1 MPTPHPTATPPPTE
15 TPLDELS
22 IWELMRR
29 VNIGEITDE
38 EAVDVLRNRKS
49 AKPGLT
55 HTASGTAVPVGPGRS
70 LSATPPGPSLL
81 SPSQRH
87 LEEKK
92 YMLELINGARN
103 TEGLGPVELG
113 DNAAAQVHAE
123 SSLANCFSSHWGLDG
138 LKPYM
143 RYSLAGGYQ
152 SNGENGHG
160 LDYCL
165 RASDGYSTIGNI
177 YTQMRKAMDGWLGSP
192 GHRKNILDP
201 VHRKVNIGLA
211 WDRYNV
217 QMYQHFEGDYVG
229 YSSMPKIDNGL
240 LSFSG
245 RVKNGAVLG
254 SPRDFQVQIY
264 YDPPPSPLTPGQVA
278 RTYCYDH
285 GRNVASLR
293 EKLTGGRHWTTHS
306 YSLPYQKCPDPA
318 EVPPDA
324 APPKSHDDAFRMW
337 REAVELSRS
346 TPSRNITAPWIDA
359 EPLSVNG
366 DSFSVNANIRDLL
379 DKHGEG
385 VYSVMIWGRIEGV
398 KATISHYSI
407 FYKP

>member
-1 MPTPHPTATPPPTE
+1 
-15 TPLDELS
+15 
-22 IWELMRR
+22 
-29 VNIGEITDE
+29 
-38 EAVDVLRNRKS
+38 
-49 AKPGLT
+49 
-55 HTASGTAVPVGPGRS
+55 
-70 LSATPPGPSLL
+70 
-81 SPSQRH
+81 
-87 LEEKK
+87 
-92 YMLELINGARN
+92 MLELINVERN

-113 DNAAAQVHAE
+113 DNDIAQVHAE

-143 RYSLAGGYQ
+143 RYSLAGGGI
-152 SNGENGHG
+152 SPTAKTGTGSTTVSGH
-160 LDYCL
+160 
-165 RASDGYSTIGNI
+165 RTATATIGNI
-177 YTQMRKAMDGWLGSP
+177 YTQVRKAMDGWLGSP
-192 GHRKNILDP
+192 EHRKNILNP
-201 VHRKVNIGLA
+201 VHRKVNIGLV

-217 QMYQHFEGDYVG
+217 QMYQHFEGDYVE
-229 YSSMPKIDNGL
+229 YSSLPEIDNGL

-254 SPRDFQVQIY
+254 SPQEFQVQIN
-264 YDPPPSPLTPGQVA
+264 YDPPPSPLTTGQIA

-293 EKLTGGRHWTTHS
+293 EKLTGGRQWTTHS

-359 EPLSVNG
+359 ERLQSQRR
-366 DSFSVNANIRDLL
+366 FLL
-379 DKHGEG
+379 RQRRHQ
-385 VYSVMIWGRIEGV
+385 
-398 KATISHYSI
+398 
-407 FYKP
+407 